1 MVDKDVKINNQ
12 RVSFSKKLK
21 RKMLLE
27 FAKGK
32 NPKEFLLEAVFESL
46 ADITK
51 DKKYSSK
58 LLHKWK
64 KELYL
69 NKNILS
75 ILSCQVDNQMIDYEI
90 ENIDSSS
97 LLNNESSVLV
107 QDFDDDF
114 IKIINKN

>member
-1 MVDKDVKINNQ
+1 MAKNDVKINSQ
-12 RVSFSKKLK
+12 RVSFSKKIK

-32 NPKEFLLEAVFESL
+32 NPKDFLLETVFESL
-46 ADITK
+46 VEITK

-58 LLHKWK
+58 LLYKWK

-75 ILSCQVDNQMIDYEI
+75 ILSHKVDNQMIDDEI
-90 ENIDSSS
+90 ENIDTSV
-97 LLNNESSVLV
+97 LLNKKDDILA
-107 QDFDDDF
+107 QDFNDDF
-114 IKIINKN
+114 IKIINKT

>member
-1 MVDKDVKINNQ
+1 MTKQDVKINNQ
-12 RVSFSKKLK
+12 RVSFSKKIK

-32 NPKEFLLEAVFESL
+32 NPKDFLLEFAFSSL
-46 ADITK
+46 INITK

-75 ILSCQVDNQMIDYEI
+75 ILSHKIDNQMIDYEI
-90 ENIDSSS
+90 ENIDTSA
-97 LLNNESSVLV
+97 LLDNEEEIVIRN
-107 QDFDDDF
+107 FDDDF
-114 IKIINKN
+114 IKIINRT

>member
-1 MVDKDVKINNQ
+1 MKKQDVKINNQ
-12 RVSFSKKLK
+12 RVSFSKKIK

-32 NPKEFLLEAVFESL
+32 NPKDFLLEFVFDSL
-46 ADITK
+46 TNITK
-51 DKKYSSK
+51 DKKYCAK

-64 KELYL
+64 KELYQ

-75 ILSCQVDNQMIDYEI
+75 VLSHKIDKQMIEYEI
-90 ENIDSSS
+90 ENIDSSKF
-97 LLNNESSVLV
+97 LAEKQNILT

-114 IKIINKN
+114 IKIINKV